1 MICIKFG
8 SMSKQGAKD
17 TLDEALIGK
26 EEQPTPAPKNN
37 KGEVNLLEYSKNAPF
52 SFSANNYMFLFIG
65 LAVNVLGF
73 ILMIG
78 GGSDDPAKFDK
89 DALFSTTRITIAPM
103 LIVIGYVIIAYAI
116 MRRAKA
122 NKE

>member
-1 MICIKFG
+1 
-8 SMSKQGAKD
+8 MSKKKAND

-26 EEQPTPAPKNN
+26 EEPKAAPKNN
-37 KGEVNLLEYSKNAPF
+37 KGEVNLLEYSKSAPF

-89 DALFSTTRITIAPM
+89 EALFSTTRITIAPM